1 MQYGFRYRYLVFWI
15 SLAAVPVSLPCCAWF
30 GDETKRAKMMAV
42 PEISPSLAAVS

>member
-15 SLAAVPVSLPCCAWF
+15 SLAAALIPLPGCSWF
-30 GDETKRAKMMAV
+30 GDESNLAKMMAV